1 MIIVYSSDRSSNSG
15 KIVVTAEAVIAVVQW
30 QQ

>member
-1 MIIVYSSDRSSNSG
+1 MIIVETARPA
-15 KIVVTAEAVIAVVQW
+15 KVRVVVTAEAVIAVVQW